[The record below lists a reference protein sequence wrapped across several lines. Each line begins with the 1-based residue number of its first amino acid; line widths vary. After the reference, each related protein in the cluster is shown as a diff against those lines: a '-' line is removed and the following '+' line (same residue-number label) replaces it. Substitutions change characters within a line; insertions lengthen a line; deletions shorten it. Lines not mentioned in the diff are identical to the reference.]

1 MSFFDQFTKD
11 PLSTAATAA
20 ALYYGGPMALEAMG
34 GMGGMGGADVVG
46 GGAEAFGS
54 PTAAGMTEQI
64 GDFVPEKGLLS
75 GTPSFKD
82 VAGYAKPVSESL
94 MAANM
99 AKGLL
104 GTPQQQVQS
113 HTPQSNPQ
121 AAQSLAQLYQPY
133 QMQQNRN
140 RVTWG

>member
-20 ALYYGGPMALEAMG
+20 ALYYGSPMALEAMG
-34 GMGGMGGADVVG
+34 GAGAADVVG

-54 PTAAGMTEQI
+54 PTAAGMTEQM

-75 GTPSFKD
+75 GMPSFKD
-82 VAGYAKPVSESL
+82 AASYAKPVSESL
-94 MAANM
+94 VAASM

-104 GTPQQQVQS
+104 GTPQQQTQS
-113 HTPQSNPQ
+113 HAPQSNLQ

>member
-34 GMGGMGGADVVG
+34 G
-46 GGAEAFGS
+46 GAEAFGP
-54 PTAAGMTEQI
+54 PTAAGMTEQM
-64 GDFVPEKGLLS
+64 GDWTPKKGLLS
-75 GTPSFKD
+75 GMPSFKD
-82 VAGYAKPVSESL
+82 AASYAKPVSDSL
-94 MAANM
+94 VAASM

-104 GTPQQQVQS
+104 GAPQQQTQS
-113 HTPQSNPQ
+113 HAPQSNPQ

>member
-1 MSFFDQFTKD
+1 MSFIDQFTKD

-20 ALYYGGPMALEAMG
+20 ALYYGAPYAMSAMG
-34 GMGGMGGADVVG
+34 GAADVVG

-54 PTAAGMTEQI
+54 PTAAGMTEQM
-64 GDFVPEKGLLS
+64 GDWTPEKGLLS
-75 GTPSFKD
+75 GLPSFKE
-82 VAGYAKPVSESL
+82 AASYAKPVGESM

-104 GTPQQQVQS
+104 STPQQQVQS
-113 HTPQSNPQ
+113 HAPQSNTQ
-121 AAQSLAQLYQPY
+121 AAQTLAQLYQPY

>member
-20 ALYYGGPMALEAMG
+20 ALYYGSPMALEAMG

-54 PTAAGMTEQI
+54 PTAAGMGEQM

-75 GTPSFKD
+75 GMPSFKD
-82 VAGYAKPVSESL
+82 AASYAKPVSESL
-94 MAANM
+94 VAANM

-104 GTPQQQVQS
+104 GSHDQQVQS
-113 HTPQSNPQ
+113 HAPQSSPNASQ
-121 AAQSLAQLYQPY
+121 TLAQLYQPY